1 MMEALFGGLAP
12 WFTAPA
18 LLGTGYLLL
27 QLAMGHLGGD
37 FDADFDGGGGH
48 AVDNPGAEARW
59 LSLETVSAF
68 FVGFGWIGL
77 AMHRSL
83 DMSFLT
89 SALTGLAAGIGVAW
103 MVISLTRQ
111 VMKLQSSGNLDL
123 NTTIGREVPVYI
135 SIPPAGAG
143 TGRITLII
151 NNTQHEVSARQSGG
165 EPIGTNAMVR
175 IVEVDGAT
183 GTVVVERA

>member
-1 MMEALFGGLAP
+1 MMEGLFGGMAP

-27 QLAMGHLGGD
+27 QLALGHLGGD
-37 FDADFDGGGGH
+37 FDADLDGGG
-48 AVDNPGAEARW
+48 AMDNPGAEARW

-77 AMHRSL
+77 GAHRAL

-89 SALTGLAAGIGVAW
+89 SALTGLAAGLGVAW
-103 MVISLTRQ
+103 MVMSLTRQ

-123 NTTIGREVPVYI
+123 RATVGREAPVYI
-135 SIPPAGAG
+135 VIPPAGAG
-143 TGRITLII
+143 TGRITLIV
-151 NNTQHEVSARQSGG
+151 NNTQHEVSARQTGD
-165 EPIGTNAMVR
+165 EAIGAKTMVR
-175 IVEVDGAT
+175 IIEADAAT